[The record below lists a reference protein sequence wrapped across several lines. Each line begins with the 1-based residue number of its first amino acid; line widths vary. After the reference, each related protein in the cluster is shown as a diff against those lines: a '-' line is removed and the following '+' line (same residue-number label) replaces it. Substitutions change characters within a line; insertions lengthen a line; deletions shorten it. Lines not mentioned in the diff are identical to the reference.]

1 MEKHEKMME
10 EWQQKIISD
19 TRKQKNISKEELL
32 ELIERETRQKDTNL
46 TYNQAK
52 KVIMA
57 IIKMPSKAKGDEN
70 GL

>member
-1 MEKHEKMME
+1 MHLNYATYTEFL
-10 EWQQKIISD
+10 
-19 TRKQKNISKEELL
+19 SKEELL

-46 TYNQAK
+46 TYEQAK